1 VRVDTTEVVTYS
13 TERQLKNVVSRG
25 VLGFLLSFFDFLIAA
40 LSLELSTFFRF
51 GSGVFFGVSQ
61 ISSTP
66 SFYLIA
72 SVIIFTYLFEG
83 LYKFKTY
90 MFWDELWK
98 VLKSSFFSLI
108 IIIVISF
115 VTKIYFSRFVI
126 ISSVIFFMFFDSVF
140 RYAYRRILFKIG
152 ALKTNVL
159 IIGAGRTGGIFLDK
173 IRSHP
178 FTTYNPIGFLD
189 DDLKLKNLFV
199 NKLKVLGKT
208 SEIDDILSK
217 NHVDEIVI
225 ALPSSNSKKLSE
237 VITNLEGKVR
247 SIKFIPNMYE
257 IITFSTEI
265 QDMDGLLSIS
275 ARQNSFNPINR
286 FLKRTFDISIGL
298 IGFAI
303 FILIYISIGV
313 VIKAEDGGPIL
324 FKHTRIGKNLK
335 PFKMYKFRTMVPN
348 AESKLKEMLVKDEKL
363 REEFLKNFKLKN
375 DPRITKIGRFLR
387 KTSLDEFPQFI
398 NVLKGDMS
406 IVGPRPIVQK
416 EIDMY
421 YGKDVAKRVFSSKP
435 GITGMWQASGRS
447 DIENYNERIDMD
459 IYYVRNQSL
468 WLDFIILFKT
478 IKAVLKKDGAY

>member
-1 VRVDTTEVVTYS
+1 MRADAAETVAYS
-13 TERQLKNVVSRG
+13 TKRQLANVINRG
-25 VLGFLLSFFDFLIAA
+25 VLGFSLIFFDFVIAS
-40 LSLELSTFFRF
+40 LSLELSTFLRF
-51 GSGVFFGVSQ
+51 GSGIFFGISQ

-83 LYKFKTY
+83 LYRFRTY

-98 VLKSSFFSLI
+98 ILKSSFLSLI
-108 IIIVISF
+108 IIIIISF
-115 VTKIYFSRFVI
+115 ATKIYFSRFII
-126 ISSVIFFMFFDSVF
+126 ISSVIFFMFFDSIF

-159 IIGAGRTGGIFLDK
+159 IIGAGKTGRIFLDK

-189 DDLKLKNLFV
+189 DDSELKNSPM
-199 NKLKVLGKT
+199 NELKVLGKI

-217 NHVDEIVI
+217 NYVDEIVI
-225 ALPSSNSKKLSE
+225 ALPSANSKKLSD
-237 VITNLEGKVR
+237 VIINLEGKVR

-275 ARQNSFNPINR
+275 TRQNNLNPINR

-303 FILIYISIGV
+303 FIPIYILVWIM
-313 VIKAEDGGPIL
+313 IKFEDGENVI
-324 FKHTRIGKNLK
+324 FKQERIGKNGSN
-335 PFKMYKFRTMVPN
+335 FFIFKFRTMVPN
-348 AESKLKEMLVKDEKL
+348 AEKILFDLMEKDPKIKKEYLKNKKLKM
-363 REEFLKNFKLKN
+363 
-375 DPRITKIGRFLR
+375 DPRITKVGKFLR

-406 IVGPRPIVQK
+406 IIGPRPYLPREK
-416 EIDMY
+416 EDM
-421 YGKDVAKRVFSSKP
+421 KNNSVISRVKP
-435 GITGMWQASGRS
+435 GITGLWQVSGRNEL
-447 DIENYNERIDMD
+447 DFNERLKLDV
-459 IYYVRNQSL
+459 YYVRNQSL
-468 WLDFIILFKT
+468 WLDFIILLKT
-478 IKAVLKKDGAY
+478 IKAVLGKDGAY